1 MSNLAPGNVIN
12 PHDSFSFEA
21 TEINRGERRFNA
33 IAIAIVD
40 PERPSRDL
48 PFIFPSRQRG
58 RKDKPALFPA
68 GVYITRVG
76 LRIHQSINLVAG
88 TYEIGLAL
96 GDTLN
101 VTMPYLPPATPDLIN
116 KFDYAVGWAMA
127 NNEDFGRK
135 RVELQAETLAGSGTQ
150 SFTEIALASGGLVA
164 EAPILSDPTVAT
176 GDPLLVPWLPH
187 FLQPGAGIA
196 PGTHSGKRG
205 AIILDVSGFI
215 IDPSIIS
222 YESATAG
229 MGYLLD
235 V

>member
-1 MSNLAPGNVIN
+1 MYTALAPGNQIN
-12 PHDSFSFEA
+12 AHDSFAYES
-21 TEINRGERRFNA
+21 TEINRGERRFSA
-33 IAIAIVD
+33 IAVAIVD

-68 GVYITRVG
+68 GIYITRVG
-76 LRIHQSINLVAG
+76 LRIHKSIKLEPE
-88 TYEIGLAL
+88 TYQIGPAL
-96 GDTLN
+96 GDPTN
-101 VTMPYLPPATPDLIN
+101 ITMPYAPPVATLNN

-127 NNEDFGRK
+127 QNEDFGK
-135 RVELQAETLAGSGTQ
+135 KGLELQLETIAGSGIQ
-150 SFTEIALASGGLVA
+150 QRTETALASGALIA

-176 GDPLLVPWLPH
+176 GDPLTLPWTPH
-187 FLQPGAGIA
+187 FLQPGAA
-196 PGTHSGKRG
+196 LAATTHTGKRA
-205 AIILDVSGFI
+205 AIILDVSGYV
-215 IDPSIIS
+215 IDPAIVD